1 MEFEQ
6 FKLTNGIR
14 VVHKQ
19 IASPVA
25 CCCLMVNAGSRD
37 EADGEHG
44 VAHFIEHMIF
54 KGTSRRRAHHI
65 LSRLDNVG
73 GELNA
78 YTSKEETAVHATCL
92 RADYA
97 RAMELVADIV
107 FGSVFPERELLKERD
122 VVLDEIN
129 SYRDSP
135 SELIYDEFESMV
147 FGSHPLGHNILGTS
161 ESVRGIGR
169 EHLLRFVE
177 QHYNTDQMV
186 FCSVADVPMQR
197 VRQLAERHLAPAPC
211 NPRTAA
217 RAAAFSYTPSHLSLN
232 RATHQ
237 AHCVMGAPAYDLHSD
252 RRHALFLLNNILGG
266 PGMNS
271 RLNIALRERHG
282 IAYNVES
289 AYQPY
294 IDTGLC
300 TIYFGTDH
308 RHMRRAQRLVL
319 DELDRL
325 QQHPLSAEQLRR
337 AKRQF
342 IGQMAIAAESTEAL
356 MLAAAKG
363 FLVYDAPEDAQ
374 ETASRIEAVSA
385 QQLMEVAQEVW
396 GQQSMSSIT
405 YT

>member
-1 MEFEQ
+1 MDFEQ
-6 FKLTNGIR
+6 LTLPNGIK
-14 VVHKQ
+14 VVHRQ
-19 IASPVA
+19 IPSPVA
-25 CCCLMVNAGSRD
+25 CCCLMVNTGSRD
-37 EADGEHG
+37 EAHDEHG
-44 VAHFIEHMIF
+44 AAHLVEHMIF

-78 YTSKEETAVHATCL
+78 YTSKEETVVHATCL

-107 FGSVFPERELLKERD
+107 LSSVFPERELLKERE

-147 FGSHPLGHNILGTS
+147 FGTHPLGHNILGTA
-161 ESVRGIGR
+161 ESVRGLSRDRLMG
-169 EHLLRFVE
+169 FVA
-177 QHYNTDQMV
+177 QRYNTDQMV
-186 FCSVADVPMQR
+186 FCSVADVPARR
-197 VRQLAERHLAPAPC
+197 VLQLAERHLGHAPC
-211 NPRTAA
+211 NPRTYA
-217 RAAAFSYTPSHLSLN
+217 RARPLSYVPAHQSLD
-232 RATHQ
+232 RGTHQ
-237 AHCVMGAPAYDLHSD
+237 AHCVMGAPAYALHSD

-271 RLNIALRERHG
+271 RLGIALRERHG
-282 IAYNVES
+282 IAYNVEA

-308 RHMRRAQRLVL
+308 HHMRRAQQLVR
-319 DELDRL
+319 DELERL
-325 QQHPLSAEQLRR
+325 QQCPLSPVQLAR
-337 AKRQF
+337 AKRQLL
-342 IGQMAIAAESTEAL
+342 GQLAIAAESAEAL
-356 MLAAAKG
+356 MLSAAKG
-363 FLVYDAPEDAQ
+363 FLVYDVPEDAR

-385 QQLMEVAQEVW
+385 QLLMEVAQEVW
-396 GQQSMSSIT
+396 GQRAMSSIT
-405 YT
+405 YI